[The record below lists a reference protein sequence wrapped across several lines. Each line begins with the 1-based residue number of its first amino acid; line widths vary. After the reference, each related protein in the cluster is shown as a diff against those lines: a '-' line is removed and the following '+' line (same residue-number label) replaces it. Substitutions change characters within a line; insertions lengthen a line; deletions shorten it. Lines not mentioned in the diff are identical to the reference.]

1 MTKTIPEAP
10 DLRAPQDIDAAWL
23 TGLLQGAGVDA
34 VVESFTAKPVG
45 SGQIGDSVRFALKY
59 ARAADG
65 APASI
70 VGKFPSAD
78 PDSFNTGVMLGNYV
92 REVQFYRQLSPTA
105 LVSTPYCY
113 GTALDEASGRF
124 VLMMEDLAPAE
135 QGDQLKGVSLEQA
148 RLVVDEAAKLHGS
161 HWGDE
166 AIEDL
171 AWVSGTRA
179 APSGAAT
186 PEMVAALW
194 TAFRERY
201 GERLEPDWVEVGER
215 LSTRFA
221 GFTQRGDG
229 PRCLTHN
236 DFRPDNMMFAK
247 PAGGKPVT
255 VLDWQS
261 VSFGTGAVDV
271 GYFLAGALTPD
282 QRRAAEP
289 ELLARYLE
297 GLKALGVAGYGMDAL
312 KRDYAGGGLLLFLT
326 AFFAAM
332 VVKRTARGD
341 DMFIQM
347 LGSGAQHAID
357 HDALST
363 LA

>member
-1 MTKTIPEAP
+1 MSAHREAP
-10 DLRAPQDIDAAWL
+10 DLRAPQEIDAAWL
-23 TGLLQGAGVDA
+23 TALLQGAGIDA
-34 VVESFTAKPVG
+34 EVAGFDARPIG
-45 SGQIGDSVRFALKY
+45 SGQIGDSVRFSLRY
-59 ARAADG
+59 ARGGDA

-92 REVQFYRQLSPTA
+92 REVEFYRLLAPTA
-105 LVSTPYCY
+105 LVSTPEVF
-113 GTALDEASGRF
+113 GTALDSASGRF
-124 VLMMEDLAPAE
+124 VLMMEDLSPAE

-161 HWGDE
+161 HWADE
-166 AIEDL
+166 AIEEL

-179 APSGAAT
+179 SPPSAAT
-186 PEMVAALW
+186 PEMVQALW
-194 TAFRERY
+194 GGFRERY
-201 GERLEPDWVEVGER
+201 GARLSAECVEVGEQ
-215 LSTRFA
+215 LSRNFA
-221 GFTQRGDG
+221 GFGVLREG
-229 PRCLTHN
+229 PKCLTHN
-236 DFRPDNMMFAK
+236 DFRPDNMMFAT

-261 VSFGTGAVDV
+261 VSFGSGPVDV
-271 GYFLAGALTPD
+271 AYFLAGALTPE

-297 GLKALGVAGYGMDAL
+297 GLKARGVGGYGMDQL
-312 KRDYAGGGLLLFLT
+312 KRDYAGGGFLLFLT

-341 DMFIQM
+341 DMFMQM
-347 LGSGAQHAID
+347 LGSAARHMID
-357 HDALST
+357 HDALSA